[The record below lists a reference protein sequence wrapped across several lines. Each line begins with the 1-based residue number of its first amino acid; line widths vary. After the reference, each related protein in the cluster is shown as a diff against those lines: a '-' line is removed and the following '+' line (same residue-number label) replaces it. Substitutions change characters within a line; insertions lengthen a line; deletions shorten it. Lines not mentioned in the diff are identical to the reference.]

1 MEDVVIKI
9 LPDFTIWKLHSFKE
23 ILIFFLALA
32 TGLVV
37 FRWKWLQMKK
47 ARTPEM
53 AMKRVKKAIREGSHK
68 KTYFF
73 VPPKGSLTGVDLIA
87 LLPGK
92 ALLLRVIHKGYR
104 IYGHNQD
111 STWRV
116 TDNASSLIVKNP
128 VRALEESEAVFK
140 ETLAKEGAHH
150 VKVETIA
157 VFADNY
163 AEPSFFTEE
172 DVLPHLASTQTLKKE
187 VQRIVKEEKTP
198 VSEGLK
204 SACLKHYVPADE

>member
-23 ILIFFLALA
+23 ILIFFLVLA

-73 VPPKGSLTGVDLIA
+73 VPPKGSLTGVDS
-87 LLPGK
+87 LPFSPERRCSLGSSIR
-92 ALLLRVIHKGYR
+92 ATASMVIIR
-104 IYGHNQD
+104 I
-111 STWRV
+111 
-116 TDNASSLIVKNP
+116 
-128 VRALEESEAVFK
+128 
-140 ETLAKEGAHH
+140 
-150 VKVETIA
+150 
-157 VFADNY
+157 
-163 AEPSFFTEE
+163 
-172 DVLPHLASTQTLKKE
+172 PHG
-187 VQRIVKEEKTP
+187 V
-198 VSEGLK
+198 
-204 SACLKHYVPADE
+204 

>member
-1 MEDVVIKI
+1 M
-9 LPDFTIWKLHSFKE
+9 
-23 ILIFFLALA
+23 
-32 TGLVV
+32 
-37 FRWKWLQMKK
+37 
-47 ARTPEM
+47 
-53 AMKRVKKAIREGSHK
+53 
-68 KTYFF
+68 
-73 VPPKGSLTGVDLIA
+73 PPKGSLTGVDLIA

-172 DVLPHLASTQTLKKE
+172 DVLPHLASTQTL
-187 VQRIVKEEKTP
+187 EKRSPEDCEGRKDTGIGRTQECL
-198 VSEGLK
+198 SETL
-204 SACLKHYVPADE
+204 CTCR

>member
-23 ILIFFLALA
+23 ILLFFLVLA
-32 TGLVV
+32 TGLIV

-68 KTYFF
+68 KVYFF
-73 VPPKGSLTGVDLIA
+73 VPPKGSLAGVIA

-128 VRALEESEAVFK
+128 VRALKESEAVFK
-140 ETLAKEGAHH
+140 ETLAKEGTPH
-150 VKVETIA
+150 VQVETIA

-187 VQRIVKEEKTP
+187 VQRIVKEKMTP
-198 VSEGLK
+198 VPEGIKK
-204 SACLKHYVPADE
+204 SCLKHYVPADE

>member
-1 MEDVVIKI
+1 
-9 LPDFTIWKLHSFKE
+9 
-23 ILIFFLALA
+23 
-32 TGLVV
+32 
-37 FRWKWLQMKK
+37 
-47 ARTPEM
+47 
-53 AMKRVKKAIREGSHK
+53 
-68 KTYFF
+68 
-73 VPPKGSLTGVDLIA
+73 DLIA

-104 IYGHNQD
+104 IYGHDQD

-128 VRALEESEAVFK
+128 VRALKESEAVFK
-140 ETLAKEGAHH
+140 ETLAKEGTPH
-150 VKVETIA
+150 VQVETIA

-187 VQRIVKEEKTP
+187 VQRIVKEKMTP
-198 VSEGLK
+198 VPEGLK
-204 SACLKHYVPADE
+204 KSCLKHYVPADEG

>member
-1 MEDVVIKI
+1 M
-9 LPDFTIWKLHSFKE
+9 
-23 ILIFFLALA
+23 
-32 TGLVV
+32 
-37 FRWKWLQMKK
+37 
-47 ARTPEM
+47 
-53 AMKRVKKAIREGSHK
+53 
-68 KTYFF
+68 
-73 VPPKGSLTGVDLIA
+73 PPKGSLTGVDLIA

-163 AEPSFFTEE
+163 AEPSF
-172 DVLPHLASTQTLKKE
+172 L
-187 VQRIVKEEKTP
+187 RRKTSSP
-198 VSEGLK
+198 TW
-204 SACLKHYVPADE
+204 HRRRR

>member
-1 MEDVVIKI
+1 
-9 LPDFTIWKLHSFKE
+9 
-23 ILIFFLALA
+23 
-32 TGLVV
+32 
-37 FRWKWLQMKK
+37 
-47 ARTPEM
+47 M
-53 AMKRVKKAIREGSHK
+53 ACDG
-68 KTYFF
+68 
-73 VPPKGSLTGVDLIA
+73 
-87 LLPGK
+87 
-92 ALLLRVIHKGYR
+92 
-104 IYGHNQD
+104 
-111 STWRV
+111 
-116 TDNASSLIVKNP
+116 NASSLIVKNP
-128 VRALEESEAVFK
+128 VRAFEESEAVFK

>member
-23 ILIFFLALA
+23 ILIFFLVLA

-163 AEPSFFTEE
+163 AEPSFFYGGRRPPPLGIDADAEKRSPE
-172 DVLPHLASTQTLKKE
+172 DCEGRKDTGIGRTQECLSETLCTC
-187 VQRIVKEEKTP
+187 R
-198 VSEGLK
+198 
-204 SACLKHYVPADE
+204 

>member
-23 ILIFFLALA
+23 ILIFFLVLA

-87 LLPGK
+87 SSV
-92 ALLLRVIHKGYR
+92 ASRCR
-104 IYGHNQD
+104 HN
-111 STWRV
+111 
-116 TDNASSLIVKNP
+116 A
-128 VRALEESEAVFK
+128 
-140 ETLAKEGAHH
+140 
-150 VKVETIA
+150 
-157 VFADNY
+157 
-163 AEPSFFTEE
+163 
-172 DVLPHLASTQTLKKE
+172 
-187 VQRIVKEEKTP
+187 
-198 VSEGLK
+198 
-204 SACLKHYVPADE
+204 

>member
-23 ILIFFLALA
+23 ILIFFLVLA

-92 ALLLRVIHKGYR
+92 ALLLRAVSYTHL
-104 IYGHNQD
+104 
-111 STWRV
+111 TLPTTERV
-116 TDNASSLIVKNP
+116 
-128 VRALEESEAVFK
+128 
-140 ETLAKEGAHH
+140 
-150 VKVETIA
+150 
-157 VFADNY
+157 
-163 AEPSFFTEE
+163 
-172 DVLPHLASTQTLKKE
+172 
-187 VQRIVKEEKTP
+187 
-198 VSEGLK
+198 
-204 SACLKHYVPADE
+204 